1 MTDPRVLVAHNRYR
15 SHGGEER
22 AVDLQVAALR
32 RAGVP
37 HTTFFRDSAD
47 TGKARAAAAL
57 IRGGEE
63 PDELRAV
70 LGESAAQIV
79 HVHNMHPL
87 LGSRALAAAKDDG
100 ARVVMHLHNF
110 RLFCAIGVCFRL
122 GKPCFRCHGRW
133 TAPGVALNCRGSL
146 PEAVSYAYALS
157 AHQPEVFASV
167 DRFVTPSEY
176 AARQL
181 EKLGLPAGC
190 TDVVP
195 HYIGASAFADRSHA
209 DRGEFALAFG
219 RLSAEKG
226 FDVAVDAAAIAGVP
240 LRIAGEGP
248 VERDLARRIE
258 RERAPV
264 ELCGKVAP
272 DGLRDLLRRAALVV
286 VPTTGNETFG
296 FAALE
301 AMAAGVPV
309 VAARSGALPE
319 IAGDDACVPRGDA
332 LATGARMRELWS
344 DPARRVDEGDAG
356 IARARER
363 FSEERYVRGLLALY
377 ASVLSAQPAVAAR

>member
-1 MTDPRVLVAHNRYR
+1 MTDPRVLVVHNRYR
-15 SHGGEER
+15 IHGGEER

-37 HTTFFRDSAD
+37 HATYFRDSAEA
-47 TGKARAAAAL
+47 GKVRAAGAL
-57 IRGGEE
+57 VRGGDA
-63 PDELRAV
+63 PDEVRAAIRNA
-70 LGESAAQIV
+70 GAQV
-79 HVHNMHPL
+79 AHFHNMHPL
-87 LGSRALAAAKDDG
+87 LGSRALAAAKEEG

-122 GKPCFRCHGRW
+122 GQPCFRCHGRW
-133 TAPGVALNCRGSL
+133 TVPGVALNCRDSL
-146 PEAVSYAYALS
+146 PEAATYAYALS
-157 AHQPEVFASV
+157 AHQPDVFASV
-167 DRFVTPSEY
+167 DRFVTPSTY

-181 EKLGLPAGC
+181 EKLGLPEGR

-195 HYIGASAFADRSHA
+195 HYIGANAFADRSRA
-209 DRGEFALAFG
+209 DRGQFALAFG
-219 RLSAEKG
+219 RLAAEKG
-226 FDVAVDAAAIAGVP
+226 FDVAIDAAAIAGVP

-264 ELCGKVAP
+264 ELCGKVPP
-272 DGLRDLLRRAALVV
+272 DKLRDLLRRAAIVI

-309 VAARSGALPE
+309 VAARAGALPE
-319 IAGDDACVPRGDA
+319 IVGDDACVPRGDA
-332 LATGARMRELWS
+332 LAMAVRMQELWA
-344 DPARRVDEGDAG
+344 DPMRRVDEGDAA

-363 FSEERYVRGLLALY
+363 FSEERYVRALLALY
-377 ASVLSAQPAVAAR
+377 ASVL

>member
-1 MTDPRVLVAHNRYR
+1 MSDPRVLVVHNRYR
-15 SHGGEER
+15 IHGGEER

-37 HTTFFRDSAD
+37 HATFFRDSAEA
-47 TGKARAAAAL
+47 GKARAARSL
-57 IRGGEE
+57 IRGGEP
-63 PDELRAV
+63 PDELRAAI
-70 LGESAAQIV
+70 AAAGAEVV
-79 HVHNMHPL
+79 HFHNMHPL
-87 LGSRALAAAKDDG
+87 LGSRALAAAKAEG
-100 ARVVMHLHNF
+100 TRVVMHLHNF

-122 GKPCFRCHGRW
+122 GEPCFRCHGRW
-133 TAPGVALNCRGSL
+133 TAPGVALNCRRSL
-146 PEAVSYAYALS
+146 PEAGAYAYALS

-167 DRFVTPSEY
+167 DRFVTPSVY
-176 AARQL
+176 AAGQL
-181 EKLGLPAGC
+181 EKLGLPEGR
-190 TDVVP
+190 TDVLP
-195 HYIGASAFADRSHA
+195 HYIGAATFADRSRA

-226 FDVAVDAAAIAGVP
+226 FDVAIDAAAIADVP

-264 ELCGKVAP
+264 DLCGKLPP
-272 DGLRDLLRRAALVV
+272 DKLRDLLRRAALVV

-309 VAARSGALPE
+309 VAARAGALPE
-319 IAGDDACVPRGDA
+319 IVGEDACVARGDA
-332 LATGARMRELWS
+332 MAFAGRMRELWEH
-344 DPARRVDEGDAG
+344 PERRGAQGERA
-356 IARARER
+356 IARARDR
-363 FSEERYVRGLLALY
+363 FSEERYVRALLALY
-377 ASVLSAQPAVAAR
+377 NRLLPSDH